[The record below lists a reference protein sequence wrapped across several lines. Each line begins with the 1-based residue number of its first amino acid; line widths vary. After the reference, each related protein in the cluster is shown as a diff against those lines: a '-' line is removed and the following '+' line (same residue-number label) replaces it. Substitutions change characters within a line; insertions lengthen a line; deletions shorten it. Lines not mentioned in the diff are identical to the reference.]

1 MQRAKRSTTALKRER
16 EKKKQ
21 SLKSS
26 KGLSGRICC
35 LKAFHVRKK
44 KNLSLEV

>member
-1 MQRAKRSTTALKRER
+1 MKRAKRSTTALKREG
-16 EKKKQ
+16 KKQ